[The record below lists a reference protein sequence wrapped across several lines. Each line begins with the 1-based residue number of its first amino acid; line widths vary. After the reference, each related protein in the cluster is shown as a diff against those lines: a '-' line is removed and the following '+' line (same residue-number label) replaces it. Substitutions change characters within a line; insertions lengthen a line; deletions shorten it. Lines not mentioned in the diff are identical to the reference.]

1 MAVTKDSDVLK
12 VKCRFCGKEVDAT
25 KLLYGKKKDIT
36 ICEDCLNICNSIV
49 ADRKGETHE
58 VFEMKEVPKPMELK
72 KKLDEYIVGQEK
84 AKKIISVAV
93 YNHYKRIAKLKDS
106 AVQKANI
113 CLIGSSGSGKTLI
126 AQTVAK
132 LLDVPIVIADCTSF
146 TSAGYVG
153 RNVEDCLASLVKKAD
168 GDVAKAERG
177 IVFLDEIDKIAG
189 HAGGGTKDV
198 GGEGV
203 QQALLKMIEGTTMYL
218 PKEKEN
224 FLGGEEQ
231 MTIDTTN
238 ILFIVSGAFVGIE
251 KFIKAKEENKGIGF
265 GSSPHKLSDKE
276 KNNLLDRVTQEHL
289 IKFGMI
295 PEFVGRIQTIAVL
308 HKLDEEAMVKIL
320 QEPKDALIKQYQQLM
335 EVDGVSLKF
344 DNKAIHKIAK
354 MAMKN
359 KTGARSLKSI
369 LENTM
374 LDIMYTAP
382 TENTKEIVIKEEDVK
397 AENV

>member
-49 ADRKGETHE
+49 ADRKGETQE

-146 TSAGYVG
+146 TSAG
-153 RNVEDCLASLVKKAD
+153 
-168 GDVAKAERG
+168 
-177 IVFLDEIDKIAG
+177 
-189 HAGGGTKDV
+189 
-198 GGEGV
+198 
-203 QQALLKMIEGTTMYL
+203 
-218 PKEKEN
+218 
-224 FLGGEEQ
+224 
-231 MTIDTTN
+231 
-238 ILFIVSGAFVGIE
+238 
-251 KFIKAKEENKGIGF
+251 
-265 GSSPHKLSDKE
+265 
-276 KNNLLDRVTQEHL
+276 
-289 IKFGMI
+289 
-295 PEFVGRIQTIAVL
+295 
-308 HKLDEEAMVKIL
+308 
-320 QEPKDALIKQYQQLM
+320 
-335 EVDGVSLKF
+335 
-344 DNKAIHKIAK
+344 
-354 MAMKN
+354 
-359 KTGARSLKSI
+359 
-369 LENTM
+369 
-374 LDIMYTAP
+374 
-382 TENTKEIVIKEEDVK
+382 
-397 AENV
+397 